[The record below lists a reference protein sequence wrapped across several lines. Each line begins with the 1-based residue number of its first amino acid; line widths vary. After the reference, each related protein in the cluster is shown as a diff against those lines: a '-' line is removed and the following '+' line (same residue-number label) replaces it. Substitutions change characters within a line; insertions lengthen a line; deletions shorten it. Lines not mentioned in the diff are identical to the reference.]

1 MTQLENTGPAG
12 VWPTRG
18 ATPRALIYSRP
29 VVLAVL
35 HSLQPLEKTPASN
48 LQWGGVG
55 ASWGCRRPWARR
67 GVAVALQDGGTS
79 WPDRSGA
86 PARASPRLGQRAGA
100 DRAAGRA
107 AGARMWA
114 AGTGRGGRPAGR
126 GRHQPARG
134 GFGPPHLLR
143 ACRGAPPPLAAQ
155 ARALS
160 ALHPGPGRSLAAVH
174 RCQAAQAGAVHLA
187 GGERAPGEGGRRGA
201 DVRAQLARVHRAL
214 LRADELGAALQVRHR
229 PTSSRGKLPGHEVL
243 GPALRRAG
251 ALGDPLVQ
259 DLLDLVLLPLPRPS
273 GLLALTGVAAR
284 SPLRGAFPL
293 AQEAGCAMRSKTR

>member
-1 MTQLENTGPAG
+1 MGENNGPAG
-12 VWPTRG
+12 VREVG
-18 ATPRALIYSRP
+18 QVLPRALIYSRP

-86 PARASPRLGQRAGA
+86 PARAPPRLGQRADA

-160 ALHPGPGRSLAAVH
+160 ALPPGPGR
-174 RCQAAQAGAVHLA
+174 C
-187 GGERAPGEGGRRGA
+187 
-201 DVRAQLARVHRAL
+201 
-214 LRADELGAALQVRHR
+214 
-229 PTSSRGKLPGHEVL
+229 
-243 GPALRRAG
+243 
-251 ALGDPLVQ
+251 
-259 DLLDLVLLPLPRPS
+259 
-273 GLLALTGVAAR
+273 ALTRRR
-284 SPLRGAFPL
+284 SPLPGCPGRRSASRRG
-293 AQEAGCAMRSKTR
+293 

>member
-1 MTQLENTGPAG
+1 MTHPENNGPAG
-12 VWPTRG
+12 VREVG
-18 ATPRALIYSRP
+18 QVLPRALIYSRP

-107 AGARMWA
+107 AGARVWA

-160 ALHPGPGRSLAAVH
+160 ALHPGPGRRHSPLTRRRSLAAAH
-174 RCQAAQAGAVHLA
+174 SPPFTAA
-187 GGERAPGEGGRRGA
+187 R
-201 DVRAQLARVHRAL
+201 
-214 LRADELGAALQVRHR
+214 
-229 PTSSRGKLPGHEVL
+229 
-243 GPALRRAG
+243 
-251 ALGDPLVQ
+251 
-259 DLLDLVLLPLPRPS
+259 LPRPAQCISPGVS
-273 GLLALTGVAAR
+273 GRRAR
-284 SPLRGAFPL
+284 
-293 AQEAGCAMRSKTR
+293 EDDAGRMYGHS